1 MKKIIVYP
9 EEASSEFREVLL
21 YKEPRFFHSVLWII
35 LAVFAFVAIFVVFG
49 KVDEV
54 VRAEGIVRPENNVSS
69 VKNII
74 SGEIE
79 NVFYENGKFVG
90 KGETLLS
97 LKDDSVV
104 AEKKAVLAQ
113 LDEISERLESVSLII
128 SLFSGS
134 DFSFSLNSL
143 KSSDFSSSG
152 FSGSA
157 FLEIP
162 ENILSRLR
170 ASPSG
175 FARYKAFVSEFKVL
189 DARAERMQF
198 LYEEESSLPS
208 SITSLSAIRERKYNA
223 EMAHLEKQEYVAS
236 FFSELKQEENELSV
250 SRENL
255 VQQLNKIE
263 VSLENLVLVSP
274 VSGYVQEVSSLNSG
288 DYIFSDQKILNIVPL
303 FDSSCRIELHI
314 PSARVG
320 KLEKGQKVKLRFP
333 AFPYSEFSG
342 IEGKITVIQPD
353 AEYSDS
359 SLYFTAFAEVDSM
372 VLKNRKNIEYKIK
385 PGFEVDAR
393 IVLERQRVLY
403 FLLKRLSFAL

>member
-9 EEASSEFREVLL
+9 EEAASEFREVLL
-21 YKEPRFFHSVLWII
+21 CHEPRFFHSVLWITLFI
-35 LAVFAFVAIFVVFG
+35 FVSLAVFVAFG
-49 KVDEV
+49 KIDEV
-54 VRAEGIVRPENNVSS
+54 VRAEGIVRPESNVSS

-74 SGEIE
+74 SGEIKE
-79 NVFYENGKFVG
+79 VFYENGKFVG
-90 KGETLLS
+90 KGEMLLS
-97 LKDDSVV
+97 LKDDSVA

-113 LDEISERLESVSLII
+113 LGEISERLESVSLIV

-134 DFSFSLNSL
+134 DFSFSL

-152 FSGSA
+152 FSGS
-157 FLEIP
+157 FFWEIP

-170 ASPSG
+170 SNPSG

-223 EMAHLEKQEYVAS
+223 EMARLEKQEFVSS
-236 FFSELKQEENELSV
+236 FFSELKQEEDELSV

-263 VSLENLVLVSP
+263 LSLENLVLVSP
-274 VSGYVQEVSSLNSG
+274 MSGYVQEVSSLNSG
-288 DYIFSDQKILNIVPL
+288 DYIFSDQKILNIVPV

-314 PSARVG
+314 PASRVG

-342 IEGKITVIQPD
+342 IEGKVTVIQPD

-372 VLKNRKNIEYKIK
+372 VLKSRKNIEYKIK
-385 PGFEVDAR
+385 PGLEVDAR
-393 IVLERQRVLY
+393 IVLERQSVLY
-403 FLLKRLSFAL
+403 FILKRLSLAV

>member
-9 EEASSEFREVLL
+9 EEAASEFREVLL
-21 YKEPRFFHSVLWII
+21 SHEPRFFHSVLWITLFI
-35 LAVFAFVAIFVVFG
+35 FVSLAVFVVFG
-49 KVDEV
+49 KIDEV
-54 VRAEGIVRPENNVSS
+54 VRAEGIVRPESNVSS

-74 SGEIE
+74 SGEIKE
-79 NVFYENGKFVG
+79 VFYENGKFVG
-90 KGETLLS
+90 KGDRLLS
-97 LKDDSVV
+97 LKDDSVA

-113 LDEISERLESVSLII
+113 LGEISERLESVSLIV
-128 SLFSGS
+128 SLFSDS
-134 DFSFSLNSL
+134 V
-143 KSSDFSSSG
+143 
-152 FSGSA
+152 

-170 ASPSG
+170 ANPSG

-223 EMAHLEKQEYVAS
+223 EMARLEKQEFVSS

-263 VSLENLVLVSP
+263 LSLENLVLVSP
-274 VSGYVQEVSSLNSG
+274 MSGYVQEVSSLNSG
-288 DYIFSDQKILNIVPL
+288 DYIFSDQKILNIVPV

-314 PSARVG
+314 PSSRVG

-342 IEGKITVIQPD
+342 IEGKVTVIQPD

-372 VLKNRKNIEYKIK
+372 VLKSRKNIEYKIK
-385 PGFEVDAR
+385 PGLEVDAR
-393 IVLERQRVLY
+393 IVLERQSVLY
-403 FLLKRLSFAL
+403 FILKRLSLAV